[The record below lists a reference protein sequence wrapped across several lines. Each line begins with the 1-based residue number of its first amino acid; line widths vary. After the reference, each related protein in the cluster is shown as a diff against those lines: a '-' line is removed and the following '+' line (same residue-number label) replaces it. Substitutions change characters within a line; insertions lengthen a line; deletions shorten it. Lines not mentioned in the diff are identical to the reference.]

1 MTLTNS
7 ELTGAVLNEALPY
20 IRQLAGKT
28 VVVKYGGNAMTDDHL
43 KRGFARNIALMKHCG
58 IQPVV
63 VHGGGPQ
70 IGDMLA
76 RVGKT
81 SQFIGGM
88 RVTDKETMG
97 IVEMV
102 LGGHVNKSIVSL
114 LCGEGGQ
121 AIGITGRDNGF
132 IRAAPMKMGDP
143 DKPGQMADL
152 GYVGEVDAIDPTLVL
167 RLQQADVIPVIAP
180 IGVDAEGNPFNINAD
195 LVASRIAMVM
205 NADKLLLLTNTP
217 GILDKAGQLLSGLDR
232 GRVAELIADG
242 TIAGGMLPKVQ
253 CALEA
258 VEGGV
263 NAVQIIDG
271 RVENAVLLELF
282 TDSGVGTLIHA

>member
-1 MTLTNS
+1 MSSTNS
-7 ELTGAVLNEALPY
+7 DLTGAVLNEALPY
-20 IRQLAGKT
+20 IRQHAGKT
-28 VVVKYGGNAMTDDHL
+28 VVVKYGGNAMTDDAL

-58 IQPVV
+58 INPVV

-70 IGDMLA
+70 IGTLLN
-76 RVGKT
+76 RLGKT
-81 SQFIGGM
+81 SSFVGGM
-88 RVTDKETMG
+88 RVTDHETMAV
-97 IVEMV
+97 VEMV
-102 LGGHVNKSIVSL
+102 LGGEVNKGIVSL
-114 LCGEGGQ
+114 LCSEGGQ

-132 IRAAPMKMGDP
+132 IRATKMQMDDP
-143 DKPGQMADL
+143 DNPGQAADL
-152 GYVGEVDAIDPTLVL
+152 GFVGEVKAIDPSFVQG
-167 RLQQADVIPVIAP
+167 LQRADLIPVIAP
-180 IGVDAEGNPFNINAD
+180 IGVDDEDNPYNINAD

-205 NADKLLLLTNTP
+205 GADKLLLLTNTP
-217 GILDKAGQLLSGLDR
+217 GILDQAGQLLSGLDR
-232 GRVAELIADG
+232 GRVNELIADG
-242 TIAGGMLPKVQ
+242 TIAGGMLPKVH